1 MVYVNRQYRFIFI
14 ENPKSGSTSI
24 LVAFEKLFKIKF
36 MNRTPR
42 DHKTV
47 DQVKREIQPEI
58 WNEYLKVSTYR
69 DPIER
74 AISAKKERFNYD
86 PVFSIPQEEFIKEMD
101 FLIKLET
108 FQEDFDVFCQKIGVE
123 SIKLEHINKSK
134 N

>member
-1 MVYVNRQYRFIFI
+1 MVYVNRQHRFIFI

-36 MNRTPR
+36 ISRIPSA
-42 DHKTV
+42 HKTV

-74 AISAKKERFNYD
+74 AISAKKELLKD
-86 PVFSIPQEEFIKEMD
+86 PVFSLPQEEFTKEMD
-101 FLIKLET
+101 FLIKLDT
-108 FQEDFDVFCQKIGVE
+108 FQEDFDIFCQKIGVE
-123 SIKLEHINKSK
+123 SIQLQHVNKSRF
-134 N
+134 